1 MNIGSANDSLIY
13 AGDPTWTLT
22 GLLPIS
28 ADLVH
33 LTTNSGTNLILNI
46 DYSIDILTGIIT
58 WILTPTLGE
67 TIYARWITGNWAP
80 GTVPG

>member
-13 AGDPTWTLT
+13 AGDPTWTLI

-33 LTTNSGTNLILNI
+33 LTTDSGTNLILNI

-67 TIYARWITGNWAP
+67 TIYARWITGNWTP
-80 GTVPG
+80 DTVPG